1 MHKLQYKH
9 MHAFKAIMFG
19 PNRVLLY
26 HLNHVMWVLLMSVA
40 SKCEQEVDSS
50 QKTHIALHNNNY
62 ISPAPKLE
70 YDTISEIKVKQ
81 DRLVPILSIFQ

>member
-1 MHKLQYKH
+1 
-9 MHAFKAIMFG
+9 
-19 PNRVLLY
+19 
-26 HLNHVMWVLLMSVA
+26 MSVA
-40 SKCEQEVDSS
+40 SKHEQEVDSS

>member
-1 MHKLQYKH
+1 
-9 MHAFKAIMFG
+9 
-19 PNRVLLY
+19 
-26 HLNHVMWVLLMSVA
+26 MSVA

-70 YDTISEIKVKQ
+70 YDTISEIKVN
-81 DRLVPILSIFQ
+81 RTVLFQTLASFSKTTVLNAVY